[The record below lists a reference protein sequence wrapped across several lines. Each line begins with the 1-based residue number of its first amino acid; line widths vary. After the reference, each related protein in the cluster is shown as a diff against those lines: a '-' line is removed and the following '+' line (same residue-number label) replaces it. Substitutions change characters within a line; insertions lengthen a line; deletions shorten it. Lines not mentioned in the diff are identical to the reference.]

1 MEAATIFTAV
11 SLMMFA
17 NGLVLVLV
25 SRDLPVELR
34 PAANWWQI
42 GTMLIAIGCAVF
54 AFGAPLPRPVMLFGA
69 NATMVLG
76 LTAYQAA
83 IQSFCGKRA
92 RPVQLLP
99 AAIAISCGLWFSLV
113 TPDFRM
119 RVLAVSAVWD
129 WLMLASIVELRRGS
143 RDTASVSSR
152 ILIGIFAL
160 VLVYTLVRLTAYLSM
175 GLGPDFALETGSA
188 WPNLV
193 SPIIMTLL
201 PVVGTTAFLLMCSDR
216 LRRQLETA
224 AATDYLTG
232 LPNRR
237 AFSEQAAT
245 SFDAARRH
253 ADDLAVAVLDID
265 HFKWVND
272 THGHDVGD
280 QALAHVAHCL
290 VEQARDTGM
299 IARTG
304 GEEFTVLLA
313 GLGPAEA
320 IAAVERMLRAVEHAP
335 FDHGLA
341 PVPLTLS
348 AGIAARAGDQTFDEM
363 LRRADNAL
371 YRAKHAGRNRLAV
384 SPLPDPVSAPVIAP
398 RGEQRLRVGAVG

>member
-17 NGLVLVLV
+17 NGLVLVMV
-25 SRDLPVELR
+25 SRDLPAELR

-42 GTMLIAIGCAVF
+42 GTMLIALGCAIF
-54 AFGAPLPRPVMLFGA
+54 AFGAPLPRAAMLFGA

-76 LTAYQAA
+76 LTAYHVA

-92 RPVQLLP
+92 RLVQILP
-99 AAIAISCGLWFSLV
+99 ATFAMAFGLWFSLV
-113 TPDFRM
+113 TPDFAL
-119 RVLAVSAVWD
+119 RVAGVSAVWV
-129 WLMLASIVELRRGS
+129 WLMSASIYELRRGLRES
-143 RDTASVSSR
+143 ASVSSR
-152 ILIGIFAL
+152 ILIAIFAL
-160 VLVYTLVRLTAYLSM
+160 VLAYTVIRLVAYLSM
-175 GLGPDFALETGSA
+175 GLSPNFALESGSA
-188 WPNLV
+188 WPNIV

-237 AFSEQAAT
+237 AFTEQATIA
-245 SFDAARRH
+245 FDTIVRCGGN
-253 ADDLAVAVLDID
+253 LTVAVLDID

-280 QALAHVAHCL
+280 RALAHVAHCL
-290 VEQARDTGM
+290 AEQARDSGM

-304 GEEFTVLLA
+304 GEEFTVLLS

-320 IAAVERMLRAVEHAP
+320 IAAIDRMLCAVEHAP
-335 FDHGLA
+335 FDHGLVA
-341 PVPLTLS
+341 VPLTLS
-348 AGIAARAGDQTFDEM
+348 AGIAARAGEQSFDEL

-384 SPLPDPVSAPVIAP
+384 SQLPDPVAAPAIVP
-398 RGEQRLRVGAVG
+398 RREPRLRVGAIG